1 MTTEQRTHW
10 KVVILGSGPAGL
22 TAAIYTGRAG
32 LSPLVID
39 GMEPGGQLTTT
50 TDVENYPGFP
60 EGVMGPEMMEM
71 FRRQAERFSTSF
83 LFGAV
88 TRVDLAARPIKMWI
102 DEDQEVTTDSLIIST
117 GASAKWLGLPSEN
130 QFRGFGVSSC
140 ATCDGSFFKNQVM
153 AVVGGGDTALEEA
166 LYLAR
171 LGSKVYL
178 VHRRDQ
184 LRASKIMQDRALANP
199 KIEFVWNAEVAEIL
213 GEGSGHAKKVTGVR
227 LRDTKTNETNELACA
242 AVFVAI
248 GHQPNTSL
256 FEGQLEMHHG
266 GYLVVEPG
274 STRTKIPGVFAAGD
288 VADHSYRQAVTA
300 AGTGCMAA
308 IDAERFLG
316 ELEG

>member
-1 MTTEQRTHW
+1 MTTEQQTHW
-10 KVVILGSGPAGL
+10 KVAILGSGPAGL

-32 LSPLVID
+32 LAPLVID

-60 EGVMGPEMMEM
+60 DGVMGPEMMDM
-71 FRRQAERFSTSF
+71 FRRQAERFGTSF
-83 LFGAV
+83 LFGSV
-88 TRVDLAARPIKMWI
+88 TRIDLSARPIKMWL
-102 DEDQEVTTDSLIIST
+102 DEEQEITADALIIST
-117 GASAKWLGLPSEN
+117 GASAKWLGLPSEV
-130 QFRGFGVSSC
+130 QYRGFGVSSC

-153 AVVGGGDTALEEA
+153 VVVGGGDTALEEA

-171 LGSKVYL
+171 LGSKVYV

-184 LRASKIMQDRALANP
+184 LRASKIMQDRAFANP
-199 KIEFVWNAEVAEIL
+199 KIEFIWNAEVEEIV
-213 GEGSGHAKKVTGVR
+213 GEGSGHMKKVTAIR
-227 LRDTKTNETNELACA
+227 LRDTQTQETKEIACG

-274 STRTKIPGVFAAGD
+274 STRTNIQGVFAAGD